1 MIALFVSMIAAVLL
15 ALGATLFAFSKSG
28 EQGTLGGVMMTV
40 GIVAGVIG
48 GLCWWAGL

>member
-1 MIALFVSMIAAVLL
+1 MTVLLIGLVLL
-15 ALGATLFAFSKSG
+15 ALGAVLLAFSKSG

-40 GIVAGVIG
+40 GIIAGVIG